1 MRESHKTYP
10 VALPSVS
17 ALYRTPGQHQH
28 PHTPQH
34 LGACLA
40 TFHLRGD
47 WSHQRETWPPIP
59 CHPNPKL
66 PRPISFSFTY
76 WSFLSDPVSPGYIF
90 ILFKVMPPETIF
102 YKADLLEMVTLQ
114 GWEPAKQCVRVNRV
128 LWLSLIILTQ
138 HSCDDQTQIVCVH
151 VCERVWMTEREVK
164 NVTSWKA
171 VNL

>member
-1 MRESHKTYP
+1 MRRIQWPCHQSRLSTELLASTNIP
-10 VALPSVS
+10 TPPSTSVPAWPPS
-17 ALYRTPGQHQH
+17 TSGETAVI
-28 PHTPQH
+28 
-34 LGACLA
+34 
-40 TFHLRGD
+40 
-47 WSHQRETWPPIP
+47 REKLDPPIP

-76 WSFLSDPVSPGYIF
+76 SSFLSDPVSPGYIF
-90 ILFKVMPPETIF
+90 ILFKVMPPETLF

-164 NVTSWKA
+164 NVRSWKA